1 MAKSCRLGPAWRAIN
16 VLSTRKVRRG
26 RGPSFLHLLTVRG
39 RRTGEP
45 RSTPVS
51 VMELDHRRYLVA
63 PYEPVNWV
71 KNARVAGEVS
81 LARGDRTERFTVR
94 ELGPEEAVPLLR
106 KYLREIKAVRPYFD
120 VNADSPE
127 GEFRGIAP
135 SKPVFELTP
144 RG

>member
-1 MAKSCRLGPAWRAIN
+1 
-16 VLSTRKVRRG
+16 
-26 RGPSFLHLLTVRG
+26 
-39 RRTGEP
+39 
-45 RSTPVS
+45 
-51 VMELDHRRYLVA
+51 MELDHRRYLVA

-81 LARGDRTERFTVR
+81 LARGERTERFTVR